1 VNGATPGACPLCA
14 ADDFERFSRRGRD
27 GRLLPT
33 TICRRCGFVWV
44 NPPPDDQALRR
55 YYAWT
60 YRREAKGTPNRTP
73 RQVYRA
79 AEGAAARAAVIRSR
93 LKPGAMVLDVGCG
106 GGELVYLL
114 RRLGVDARGIEPD
127 ETYSEFARRELDV
140 PVDTAFLQDVV
151 FPEARFDLVLMY
163 HVLEHVPDPPAVVR
177 RIARWL
183 KPGGALVIEVPNL
196 ESRCEAPVSR
206 FHRDHLSYF
215 TRATLSAAVAG
226 AGLTPHAS
234 LSPDGGN
241 ILIIAERAAAP
252 PPIDVTAEYGRLQ
265 GLLSARAAVDFYASS
280 LPYRRMLERA
290 RRFVQTG
297 IASRRYTRPR
307 EILDAVMNR
316 GTHDSARASG
326 RR

>member
-1 VNGATPGACPLCA
+1 MNGATPGACPLCA
-14 ADDFERFSRRGRD
+14 ADDFEPFSQRARD

-60 YRREAKGTPNRTP
+60 YRREAKGTSNRTP

-140 PVDTAFLQDVV
+140 PVDTAFLQANPSAVQFLEFRAD
-151 FPEARFDLVLMY
+151 PESPYHDKAFDKGK
-163 HVLEHVPDPPAVVR
+163 AVILYCASGGR
-177 RIARWL
+177 SALSGKTL
-183 KPGGALVIEVPNL
+183 KEMGYDRVHNLGAFKDWAESGGAV
-196 ESRCEAPVSR
+196 
-206 FHRDHLSYF
+206 
-215 TRATLSAAVAG
+215 
-226 AGLTPHAS
+226 
-234 LSPDGGN
+234 
-241 ILIIAERAAAP
+241 ER
-252 PPIDVTAEYGRLQ
+252 
-265 GLLSARAAVDFYASS
+265 
-280 LPYRRMLERA
+280 
-290 RRFVQTG
+290 
-297 IASRRYTRPR
+297 
-307 EILDAVMNR
+307 
-316 GTHDSARASG
+316 
-326 RR
+326 